1 MANPGLSGNFDKS
14 GKTGVQGAAI
24 VLGAYG
30 FVPYLFLKRLFP
42 CLFNHFIKEK
52 GIIAGM
58 PLLLLPTLKNCEK
71 TNMEADDK

>member
-52 GIIAGM
+52 RHYRRHAS
-58 PLLLLPTLKNCEK
+58 
-71 TNMEADDK
+71 ASFAYS